1 MPGAEDAFFTFANK
15 CPGLNTGGWE
25 ESGVVLLFT
34 FLAPYGFFLTINNT
48 HTIINTPSGCIR
60 DHKRVP
66 SGYIKMASLFHSARM
81 KLRRGQSMM
90 AKFGG
95 ISVSDPDMFV

>member
-1 MPGAEDAFFTFANK
+1 MSRTQHGRLGRIGGRTSFHVPG
-15 CPGLNTGGWE
+15 PIRI
-25 ESGVVLLFT
+25 
-34 FLAPYGFFLTINNT
+34 FLTINNT